1 MIITVIATIIIITFT
16 IAVIIMTKKIII
28 IIIAGTL
35 SGTETVA
42 KRKQQTA
49 ITNKR
54 INKNYNRETT

>member
-35 SGTETVA
+35 SGTGTVA

-49 ITNKR
+49 ITNV
-54 INKNYNRETT
+54 

>member
-16 IAVIIMTKKIII
+16 IAVIIMTKIII

-49 ITNKR
+49 ITNV
-54 INKNYNRETT
+54 